1 LDVLLGGGRRGRI
14 LRGDPFHSV
23 GTRIGWCSMI
33 DGKAIAVDDIFKVV
47 EGLGKEHILALA
59 ERDGLSTFVDN
70 FEV

>member
-1 LDVLLGGGRRGRI
+1 
-14 LRGDPFHSV
+14 
-23 GTRIGWCSMI
+23 MI